1 MPADALSPKQRIFA
15 AALARGA
22 SLAEA
27 AAEAGVSKRTA
38 VRWHQHPA
46 VRAAV
51 EAHLA
56 RMEEAITLGLVA
68 GASEGITRLRQAL
81 GEPDQRLA
89 VRAAD
94 RLVSH
99 YLTRVVALR
108 QGALWDQAEIERLTR
123 VMEQALVST
132 LAELGLGEREA
143 EARKLLAEAIQR
155 AFAST

>member
-1 MPADALSPKQRIFA
+1 MPADAISPKQRIFA
-15 AALARGA
+15 AALACGA

-56 RMEEAITLGLVA
+56 RMEEAITFGLVA

-81 GEPDQRLA
+81 NDPDARLA
-89 VRAAD
+89 VKAAD
-94 RLVSH
+94 RLVAH
-99 YLTRVVALR
+99 YLARVATR
-108 QGALWDQAEIERLTR
+108 QGTVWDEAELERLTR
-123 VMEQALVST
+123 AMERALVST
-132 LAELGLGEREA
+132 LAELGIDEREA
-143 EARKLLAEAIQR
+143 EARRILAEQIQR
-155 AFAST
+155 AFATT